1 MVIESDRYVLLE
13 QASQEKDWPPADRL
27 VETLLDIE
35 REAIE
40 TKEIVSFDRLLGTWR
55 LQFITGTKKARG
67 RTGILLG
74 SGRYLPRWLTISLTY
89 HRSPSPES
97 LEETDTITD
106 RVELGALQ
114 LSLSGPARFLAPQR
128 ILAFDFTRMTVTLF
142 GATLY
147 SGYIRGGE
155 AREAKF
161 FSDTIKTQ
169 AFFAYFLLTERAISA
184 RGRGGGLAL
193 WVRD

>member
-1 MVIESDRYVLLE
+1 MVIESDRYALLE
-13 QASQEKDWPPADRL
+13 RASQEKDRPPADRL

-35 REAIE
+35 REALE
-40 TKEIVSFDRLLGTWR
+40 TKEIVSFERLLGTWR
-55 LQFITGTKKARG
+55 LQFVTGTKKARG
-67 RTGILLG
+67 RGGILLG
-74 SGRYLPRWLTISLTY
+74 SGRYLPRWLSISLTY
-89 HRSPSPES
+89 HRSQALES
-97 LEETDTITD
+97 LEETGKITNQ
-106 RVELGALQ
+106 VELGALQ
-114 LSLSGPARFLAPQR
+114 LSLSGPARFLPRQR
-128 ILAFDFTRMTVTLF
+128 ILAFDFTRMTVTLL

-155 AREAKF
+155 ASEATF
-161 FSDTIKTQ
+161 FSDTIQKQ